1 VTTPIA
7 DPLDLP
13 SWRADTPGC
22 EHRAH
27 FNNAGAALMPNA
39 VIAATHEH
47 IDLEARIG
55 GYEAAAAR
63 ASAVAEVYQSLAMLV
78 GAAPQNVAITT
89 SATTAFLQTLAAIDV
104 APGDAI
110 VTSVSDYTSYQIQL
124 LALARKS
131 GVRILRAEDL
141 PEGGVDP
148 DNVRFLLRT
157 HRCRLVTLSW
167 MPTHSGLI
175 QRAEDVGGVCEE
187 FDVPYHVDA
196 CQVVGQLPIDLA
208 ALRCDYL
215 SATGRKYLRGPRGTG
230 FLIVSDR
237 ALARG
242 DYPRT
247 IDMRGAE
254 WISENEFRV
263 HSTARRFEEWEF
275 AYALVL
281 GLGAAAQYA
290 LAEGVDATA
299 ARAIALASQMR
310 EALAAIPGIR
320 VLDMGSRRGA
330 IVTFSHATVA
340 AAEIVKRLAERR
352 INTVVSERWYGL
364 LDFTRR
370 NVTAAV
376 RASPHYYNSAAE
388 LETFSEAVAWACTE
402 GR

>member
-13 SWRADTPGC
+13 RWRADTPGC

-39 VIAATHEH
+39 VIAAMHEH

-63 ASAVAEVYQSLAMLV
+63 ASAVAELYQSLAMLV

-242 DYPRT
+242 DYP
-247 IDMRGAE
+247 AL
-254 WISENEFRV
+254 
-263 HSTARRFEEWEF
+263 STC
-275 AYALVL
+275 
-281 GLGAAAQYA
+281 AAQ
-290 LAEGVDATA
+290 
-299 ARAIALASQMR
+299 S
-310 EALAAIPGIR
+310 
-320 VLDMGSRRGA
+320 GSRKMSSACTPRRAGSRSGSLPMPWSSDWA
-330 IVTFSHATVA
+330 PLRNT
-340 AAEIVKRLAERR
+340 RLP
-352 INTVVSERWYGL
+352 
-364 LDFTRR
+364 
-370 NVTAAV
+370 
-376 RASPHYYNSAAE
+376 RASTPPPRARS
-388 LETFSEAVAWACTE
+388 LW
-402 GR
+402 RRR